1 MKKVITYGT
10 YDLIHKGHIRLLER
24 AKALG
29 DYLVVGVTAD
39 NFDRARGKINVQQSL
54 IERIENVKQTGL
66 ADEIIVEEYEGQKID
81 DIKRLD
87 IDIFTVGSDWKGHFD
102 YLNEYCKVV
111 YLDRTQGISSSELR
125 AEKND
130 VHLGLIGESAILNKI
145 VREANYVNGLT
156 ISGIFSR
163 TDFKLSSDLKDI
175 PSYDNIDA
183 LLDNCNAVY
192 IISSPVSHYEDIKKA
207 LSHGR
212 DVLCESPMT
221 IDTAQYKELH
231 ELAEKQGCILS
242 DALKTA
248 YSMAY
253 YRLILLAKTGVIGD
267 IVSVDAT
274 CTSLSNVQKEW
285 NSICAWGPTALLPI
299 FQLLGTD
306 YSQRQMI
313 SRLDDDKNLFDAF
326 TKISFIYSH
335 AVASIK
341 VGQGVKSEG
350 ELIISGTE
358 GYIYVPS
365 PWWKTDYFE
374 IRKENPANNKRY
386 FYQLDGE
393 GIRYELVSFVKAIQ
407 TQRPYNYIDTAV
419 SEAIVKTIKDFYAQ
433 KDLIII

>member
-29 DYLVVGVTAD
+29 DYLIVGVTAD

-125 AEKND
+125 AEKCD

-175 PSYDNIDA
+175 PSYDNIDT

-207 LSHGR
+207 LSNGR
-212 DVLCESPMT
+212 NVLCESPIT
-221 IDTAQYKELH
+221 INTAQYKELH

-306 YSQRQMI
+306 YCQRQMI
-313 SRLDDDKNLFDAF
+313 SRLDDDKNFFDAF